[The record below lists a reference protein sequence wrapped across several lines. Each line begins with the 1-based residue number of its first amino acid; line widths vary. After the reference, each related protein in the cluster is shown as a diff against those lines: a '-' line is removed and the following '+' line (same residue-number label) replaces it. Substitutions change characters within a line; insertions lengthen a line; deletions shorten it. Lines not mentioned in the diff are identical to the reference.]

1 MKTIFANII
10 MLLFIVLAYKFNI
23 FAIMAHKGALIVAIV
38 VVGIV
43 FIAAF
48 KILGNPL
55 NRKEGGHDQNQ

>member
-1 MKTIFANII
+1 MKTFLANIV
-10 MLLFIVLAYKFNI
+10 MLLLIVLAYKFNI
-23 FAIMAHKGALIVAIV
+23 FALMAHKGVLIGAIV

-55 NRKEGGHDQNQ
+55 KREDNNHEQN